1 MKNILQS
8 GVGLENYLLMEK
20 IDAPVLQT
28 YMIRKGKIS
37 YTPSIVELGVFSLLI
52 SNSATGEI
60 ILNEVDGL
68 LPRTKQSDCDEGGVN
83 AGFAVIDHLLL
94 VDCEVKDLKPSVGEI
109 I

>member
-1 MKNILQS
+1 MKNILES

-28 YMIRKGKIS
+28 YMIRKGKLS
-37 YTPSIVELGVFSLLI
+37 YTSSITELGVFSLLI

-68 LPRTKQSDCDEGGVN
+68 LPRTK
-83 AGFAVIDHLLL
+83 
-94 VDCEVKDLKPSVGEI
+94 
-109 I
+109 